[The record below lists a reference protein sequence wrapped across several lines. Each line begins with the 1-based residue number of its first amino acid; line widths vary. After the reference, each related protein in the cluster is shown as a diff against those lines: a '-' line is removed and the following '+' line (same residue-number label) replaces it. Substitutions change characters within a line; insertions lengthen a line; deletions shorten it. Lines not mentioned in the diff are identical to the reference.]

1 MRPGRAT
8 LLGVVALMSFAACAT
23 GEASAPGPDEVFSAC
38 ASPEGC
44 YTSRFESA
52 AGFED
57 FMDGVEIGP
66 GGVHE
71 MTATSE
77 GVAATAIVGL
87 SVANAASALG
97 IMTPD
102 VVVHESPGC
111 RFLWNP
117 DAWIGMAVDDQDLVV
132 AYYLEN
138 PVIRTVHGAG
148 VGTTTAQL
156 VDLEPVLVASEG
168 GTTVAWTEP
177 TPSAEPLYDGDTRRM
192 TVFSIDPELDV
203 VRSWRVGIPAY
214 LATDRLC
221 P

>member
-1 MRPGRAT
+1 MRSRAAF
-8 LLGVVALMSFAACAT
+8 LGVLALAWCAACAPEGST
-23 GEASAPGPDEVFSAC
+23 EPSPDEVYSAC
-38 ASPEGC
+38 AAPEGC

-77 GVAATAIVGL
+77 GVAATAVVGL
-87 SVANAASALG
+87 SMANAASALG
-97 IMTPD
+97 ITSPD

-132 AYYLEN
+132 AYYFEN
-138 PVIRTVHGAG
+138 PVIKTVQGAG
-148 VGTTTAQL
+148 VGTPTAQL
-156 VDLEPVLVASEG
+156 VDLEPVQVGSEG
-168 GTTVAWTEP
+168 GMTVAWTEP

-192 TVFSIDPELDV
+192 TVFSIDEENEV
-203 VRSWRVGIPAY
+203 VQSWRVGIPAY
-214 LATDRLC
+214 LATENMC

>member
-1 MRPGRAT
+1 MRPNCASLVGI
-8 LLGVVALMSFAACAT
+8 VALTSCIAC
-23 GEASAPGPDEVFSAC
+23 GPPESSAPVPDEVFSAC
-38 ASPEGC
+38 ASPDGC
-44 YTSRFESA
+44 YTSRFQSA
-52 AGFED
+52 EGFDD

-77 GVAATAIVGL
+77 GLAATAVVGL

-97 IMTPD
+97 IASPD

-117 DAWIGMAVDDQDLVV
+117 DAWIGMAVDDQDFVV

-138 PVIRTVHGAG
+138 PVIKSVNGAG
-148 VGTTTAQL
+148 VGTSTAEL
-156 VDLEPVLVASEG
+156 VDLEPVQIDSEA

-177 TPSAEPLYDGDTRRM
+177 TLSAEPLYAGDTHRM
-192 TVFSIDPELDV
+192 TVFAIDEEFEV
-203 VRSWRVGIPAY
+203 VQSWRVGIPAY
-214 LATDRLC
+214 LATERMC